1 MAIFCSIKV
10 CLVSYFQIICHLPLL
25 LWWCHHLQKIL
36 LNGPVMVINVTF
48 CYKNHSQV
56 HFNKYDKCSQWI
68 SPINYL
74 AHCCIIKGPLFVFRN
89 GPESDFCNRYLTNM
103 NLWKS
108 ISNILNIL
116 MKIYKIN
123 HGFIKYHLILR
134 NSL

>member
-10 CLVSYFQIICHLPLL
+10 CLVSYLQIICHLSLL

-48 CYKNHSQV
+48 CYRNHSLVQC
-56 HFNKYDKCSQWI
+56 NKYGKCGKWI
-68 SPINYL
+68 SPVHYL
-74 AHCCIIKGPLFVFRN
+74 AHCFIIKGPLFVIIN
-89 GPESDFCNRYLTNM
+89 GPKSDYRNRDLTNM

-116 MKIYKIN
+116 MKIYKIDKV
-123 HGFIKYHLILR
+123 FIKNHLILK
-134 NSL
+134 NNL